1 MGTEL
6 AVVFFAAITGGF
18 GIYTT
23 AVALG
28 IRHGIDWDH
37 IAAIT
42 DITSTST
49 RSEDEES
56 WLLAEPGLQLTDE
69 SHHMS
74 HGHEDEDISDHDH
87 AHAHGQ
93 PHAHDDA
100 PSDGGGVATLARPA
114 TIANIGPMFVTA
126 AAGRARVAT
135 LPPCV
140 SSSWSCGL
148 PCAWSWS

>member
-6 AVVFFAAITGGF
+6 VIYFAAISGGI

-23 AVALG
+23 AIALG

-49 RSEDEES
+49 TSEDDES

-74 HGHEDEDISDHDH
+74 HGHEDEDISEHDH

-93 PHAHDDA
+93 PHDHE
-100 PSDGGGVATLARPA
+100 PSGGGVATMTRPS
-114 TIANIGPMFVTA
+114 TA
-126 AAGRARVAT
+126 PIAT
-135 LPPCV
+135 LGP
-140 SSSWSCGL
+140 
-148 PCAWSWS
+148 

>member
-1 MGTEL
+1 MGFEL
-6 AVVFFAAITGGF
+6 TIVVAAISGGF

-49 RSEDEES
+49 TSEDDES

-69 SHHMS
+69 SHQMP
-74 HGHEDEDISDHDH
+74 HGHENEDISEPDH
-87 AHAHGQ
+87 AHALGL
-93 PHAHDDA
+93 PHDHDDA
-100 PSDGGGVATLARPA
+100 PSGGGAVATLARP
-114 TIANIGPMFVTA
+114 PA
-126 AAGRARVAT
+126 A
-135 LPPCV
+135 
-140 SSSWSCGL
+140 
-148 PCAWSWS
+148 